1 MIFSCHFDKMIYKR
15 IGLAFSGEVVETA
28 CFMQTVKAKSMKGG
42 WHVMTISLK
51 AAEQIGD
58 FTVFGFGFGLVFV
71 GLICIILICSI
82 VGALCKSLIKDKGNG
97 ADTAVVQDAGN
108 LAPAAVSGGYQDKG
122 EFVAAVSAAIAEEL
136 GTDVTGIRVL
146 SIKKLS

>member
-1 MIFSCHFDKMIYKR
+1 
-15 IGLAFSGEVVETA
+15 
-28 CFMQTVKAKSMKGG
+28 
-42 WHVMTISLK
+42 MTISLK

-82 VGALCKSLIKDKGNG
+82 VGALCKNLIKDKGTG
-97 ADTAVVQDAGN
+97 ADSAAQTAGN
-108 LAPAAVSGGYQDKG
+108 FAPAAANDDFKDKG
-122 EFVAAVSAAIAEEL
+122 EFVAAVSAVIAEEL

-146 SIKKLS
+146 SIKKL